1 MECESLWRTLV
12 AKKMSTDRYKP
23 GILEQWGRRVLIF
36 FRSNAKTD
44 ETLQVSFSK
53 ASRRYLFWGGFWSFW
68 IGFFPS
74 IAFVYLSIYL
84 PPFSLHSF
92 PSLSYEGLFGF
103 LSLLTIVTVM
113 EFYLLFRLGFYLS
126 YQMAKAADMELADE
140 PELITP
146 IPGMM
151 ARLVLEIPDPRIR
164 LYGIDPYKHLN
175 ERALFFRTLLY
186 KSKVFLSNIIAKLLL
201 KVILGRTGLRFIIEY
216 ISGPITGIWDGVTTY
231 IILLELRKRII
242 TRKLADS
249 ILLQIKS
256 KKRNPNLIESVLRSV
271 ALSIV
276 YTKTF
281 HPNFEYLLFGLLGLL
296 SKKEHL
302 QNLDD
307 WDAFVESFQLLND
320 EEKKW
325 PISIFAICS
334 SFDGK
339 LNVEELHAF
348 SALTHLSPSWILER
362 VRHLSETIQ
371 NGELSESFLWM
382 EKILPQERNSE

>member
-1 MECESLWRTLV
+1 MGDSGC
-12 AKKMSTDRYKP
+12 KKMSTDRYKP
-23 GILEQWGRRVLIF
+23 GILEQWGRRVLISL
-36 FRSNAKTD
+36 RTNAKQ
-44 ETLQVSFSK
+44 EGQKPASFSQT
-53 ASRRYLFWGGFWSFW
+53 SRKILFHGWFWSFW

-74 IAFVYLSIYL
+74 ITFVYLSLYL
-84 PPFSLHSF
+84 PAFSFSSF
-92 PSLSYEGLFGF
+92 PSLSYQGLFGF
-103 LSLLTIVTVM
+103 LSLLTIVTVL

-126 YQMAKAADMELADE
+126 YQMAKAADVELADE

-175 ERALFFRTLLY
+175 ERALFFRTILY

-201 KVILGRTGLRFIIEY
+201 KVILGRTSLRFFIEY
-216 ISGPITGIWDGVTTY
+216 ISGPITGLWDSVTTY
-231 IILLELRKRII
+231 LILFELRKRII

-249 ILLQIKS
+249 ILHQIKS
-256 KKRNPNLIESVLRSV
+256 EDRNPKLIESVLRSV

-281 HPNFEYLLFGLLGLL
+281 HPNFEYLLFGLLSLL
-296 SKKEHL
+296 KNKEHL

-307 WDAFVESFQLLND
+307 WESFVGSFLLLN
-320 EEKKW
+320 EKEKKW
-325 PISIFAICS
+325 PISVFAICS

-339 LNVEELHAF
+339 LNEEELHAF
-348 SALTHLSPSWILER
+348 SELTHLSPATILTQ

-371 NGELSESFLWM
+371 KGELAESFLWM
-382 EKILPQERNSE
+382 EKILPQERNT

>member
-1 MECESLWRTLV
+1 MGAQNPIPV
-12 AKKMSTDRYKP
+12 AKKMSTERYKP
-23 GILEQWGRRVLIF
+23 GILEQWGRRVLISL
-36 FRSNAKTD
+36 RTTAKKQ
-44 ETLQVSFSK
+44 ETEEETRFSDVTK
-53 ASRRYLFWGGFWSFW
+53 RLLFWGSFWSFW

-74 IAFVYLSIYL
+74 VLFVYLSVFL
-84 PPFSLHSF
+84 PSFSWDSF
-92 PSLSYEGLFGF
+92 PKISYEGLFWF
-103 LSLLTIVTVM
+103 LTLLTIVTVI

-126 YQMAKAADMELADE
+126 YQMAKAADVELAEE

-175 ERALFFRTLLY
+175 ERALFFRTVLY
-186 KSKVFLSNIIAKLLL
+186 KSKVFLSNVFAKLML
-201 KVILGRTGLRFIIEY
+201 KVILGRTSLRFLIEY
-216 ISGPITGIWDGVTTY
+216 ISGPITGIWDAVTTY
-231 IILLELRKRII
+231 IILFELRKRII

-256 KKRNPNLIESVLRSV
+256 KTRNPKLIESVLRSV

-296 SKKEHL
+296 PNRENL
-302 QNLDD
+302 ENLDD
-307 WDAFVESFQLLND
+307 WEHFVLSLQGLSK

-325 PISIFAICS
+325 PVSVFAICA

-339 LNVEELHAF
+339 LNAEELNAF
-348 SALTHLSPSWILER
+348 VGLSEHSPNWILER
-362 VRHLSETIQ
+362 VRFLSRTIQ
-371 NGELSESFLWM
+371 KGELTESFLWM
-382 EKILPQERNSE
+382 EKILPKEGKT

>member
-1 MECESLWRTLV
+1 
-12 AKKMSTDRYKP
+12 MSTERYKP
-23 GILEQWGRRVLIF
+23 GILEQWGRRVLISL
-36 FRSNAKTD
+36 RTTAKKE
-44 ETLQVSFSK
+44 ETKGETRFSDVSK
-53 ASRRYLFWGGFWSFW
+53 RLLFWGSFWSFW

-74 IAFVYLSIYL
+74 VLFVYLSVFL
-84 PPFSLHSF
+84 PSFSWETF
-92 PSLSYEGLFGF
+92 PKISYEGLFWF
-103 LSLLTIVTVM
+103 LTLLTIVTVI

-175 ERALFFRTLLY
+175 ERALFFRTVLY
-186 KSKVFLSNIIAKLLL
+186 KSKVFLSNVFAKLML
-201 KVILGRTGLRFIIEY
+201 KVILGRTSLRFLIEY
-216 ISGPITGIWDGVTTY
+216 ISGPITGIWDAVTTY
-231 IILLELRKRII
+231 IILFELRKRII

-256 KKRNPNLIESVLRSV
+256 KTRNPKLIESVLRSV

-296 SKKEHL
+296 PNRENL
-302 QNLDD
+302 GNLDD
-307 WDAFVESFQLLND
+307 WEHFVLSLQGLSK

-325 PISIFAICS
+325 PVSVFAICA

-339 LNVEELHAF
+339 LNAEELNAF
-348 SALTHLSPSWILER
+348 
-362 VRHLSETIQ
+362 VGLSEHSPNWIFEQVRFLSATIQ
-371 NGELSESFLWM
+371 KGKLSESFLSM
-382 EKILPQERNSE
+382 EKILPKEGKT

>member
-1 MECESLWRTLV
+1 MGALNPIPV
-12 AKKMSTDRYKP
+12 AKKMSTERYKP
-23 GILEQWGRRVLIF
+23 GILEQWGRRVLISL
-36 FRSNAKTD
+36 RTTAKKE
-44 ETLQVSFSK
+44 ETKGETRFSDVSK
-53 ASRRYLFWGGFWSFW
+53 RLLFWGSFWSFW

-74 IAFVYLSIYL
+74 VLFVYLSVFL
-84 PPFSLHSF
+84 PSFSWETF
-92 PSLSYEGLFGF
+92 PKISYEGLFWF
-103 LSLLTIVTVM
+103 LTLLTIVTVI

-126 YQMAKAADMELADE
+126 YQMAKAADVELADE

-175 ERALFFRTLLY
+175 ERALFFRTVLY
-186 KSKVFLSNIIAKLLL
+186 KSKVFLSNVFAKLML
-201 KVILGRTGLRFIIEY
+201 KVILGRTSLRFLIEY
-216 ISGPITGIWDGVTTY
+216 ISGPITGIWDAVTTY
-231 IILLELRKRII
+231 IILFELRKRII

-256 KKRNPNLIESVLRSV
+256 KTRNPKLIESVLRSV

-296 SKKEHL
+296 PNRENL
-302 QNLDD
+302 GNLDD
-307 WDAFVESFQLLND
+307 WEHFVLSLQVLSK

-325 PISIFAICS
+325 PVSVFAICA

-339 LNVEELHAF
+339 LNAEELNAF
-348 SALTHLSPSWILER
+348 
-362 VRHLSETIQ
+362 VGLSEHSPNWIFEQVRFLSATIQ
-371 NGELSESFLWM
+371 KGELTESFQWM
-382 EKILPQERNSE
+382 EKILPKEGKT

>member
-1 MECESLWRTLV
+1 MGALNPIPV
-12 AKKMSTDRYKP
+12 AKKMSTERYKP
-23 GILEQWGRRVLIF
+23 GILEQWGRRVLISL
-36 FRSNAKTD
+36 RTIAKKE
-44 ETLQVSFSK
+44 ETGEETRFSDVSK
-53 ASRRYLFWGGFWSFW
+53 RLLFWGSFWSFW

-74 IAFVYLSIYL
+74 VLFVYLSVFL
-84 PPFSLHSF
+84 PSFSWDSF
-92 PSLSYEGLFGF
+92 PNISYEGLFWF
-103 LSLLTIVTVM
+103 LTLLTIVTLI

-126 YQMAKAADMELADE
+126 YQMAKAADVELADE

-175 ERALFFRTLLY
+175 ERALFFRTVLY
-186 KSKVFLSNIIAKLLL
+186 KSKVFLSNVFAKLML
-201 KVILGRTGLRFIIEY
+201 KVILGRTSLRFLIEY
-216 ISGPITGIWDGVTTY
+216 ISGPITGIWDAVTTY
-231 IILLELRKRII
+231 IILFELRKRII

-249 ILLQIKS
+249 ILHRIKE
-256 KKRNPNLIESVLRSV
+256 KKRNPKLIESVLRSV

-296 SKKEHL
+296 PNRDHL
-302 QNLDD
+302 ENLDD
-307 WDAFVESFQLLND
+307 WEHFVLSLQGLSK

-325 PISIFAICS
+325 PVSIFAICA

-339 LNVEELHAF
+339 LNAEELNAF
-348 SALTHLSPSWILER
+348 VGLSEHSPSWILDR
-362 VRHLSETIQ
+362 VQSLSATIQ
-371 NGELSESFLWM
+371 KGELAESFLGM
-382 EKILPQERNSE
+382 EKILPKD

>member
-1 MECESLWRTLV
+1 
-12 AKKMSTDRYKP
+12 MSTDRYKP
-23 GILEQWGRRVLIF
+23 GILEQWGRRVLISL
-36 FRSNAKTD
+36 R
-44 ETLQVSFSK
+44 TLTKEQKSEGEKGFSK
-53 ASRRYLFWGGFWSFW
+53 VSKRLLFWGSFWSFW

-74 IAFVYLSIYL
+74 VLFVYLSVYL
-84 PPFSLHSF
+84 PPISYESFSKV
-92 PSLSYEGLFGF
+92 SYEGLFWF
-103 LSLLTIVTVM
+103 VSLLTIVTVI

-126 YQMAKAADMELADE
+126 YQMAKAADVELADE

-186 KSKVFLSNIIAKLLL
+186 KSKVFLSNIFAKLML
-201 KVILGRTGLRFIIEY
+201 KVILGRTSLRFLIEY
-216 ISGPITGIWDGVTTY
+216 ISGPITGIWDAVTTY
-231 IILLELRKRII
+231 MILFELRKRII

-249 ILLQIKS
+249 ILLQIKA
-256 KKRNPNLIESVLRSV
+256 KNRNPKLIESVLRTV

-296 SKKEHL
+296 PKRANL

-307 WDAFVESFQLLND
+307 WEHFVLSLQGLTT

-325 PISIFAICS
+325 PVSIFAICA

-339 LNVEELHAF
+339 LNAEELNAF
-348 SALTHLSPSWILER
+348 EGLSDHSPTWILER
-362 VRHLSETIQ
+362 VRFLSATIQ
-371 NGELSESFLWM
+371 KGELTESFLWM
-382 EKILPQERNSE
+382 EKILPKEGKT